1 MKKITIAQL
10 SFLIACGSALQL
22 AESFIPFPIPIP
34 GVKVGLSNIT
44 TLLGLILFGI
54 PAAFEISIFRPLVTS
69 LTNGTFLSP
78 GLVLSLCGSIISCA
92 VMALGYLAMRTRRF
106 HSVIAISI
114 IGAVTH
120 NVAEIVIGY
129 YWLMPHKAVIALAPF
144 MVFAAMIGGYLVGW
158 SARYVLERMEEEK
171 LNTITAVNSTPDD
184 VPDALPELAW
194 QDKFKVV
201 LAFLLVICTIF
212 LRSIFAY
219 GILISLVLIL
229 IIIYRETMALL
240 SRRMLRLWLLI
251 VFSFA
256 VPSLF
261 SPAGGDVLWQWSW
274 FTVTMEGVMQGVL
287 FSLRLIF
294 LILISIWI
302 GVDEPSKL
310 SEELAWILSPLKYLH
325 FSVNRIPR
333 VTSLSLSFIPV
344 VWEKLTHVKPK
355 TLKNVLNALVVVFM
369 GLEKEPRNDGAA

>member
-34 GVKVGLSNIT
+34 GVKIGLSNIT
-44 TLLGLILFGI
+44 TLLGLVLFGI
-54 PAAFEISIFRPLVTS
+54 PAAFEISVFRPLITS

-78 GLVLSLCGSIISCA
+78 GLVLSLCGSVVSCA
-92 VMALGYLAMRTRRF
+92 VMALVYMAMRGRRF
-106 HSVIAISI
+106 HSVIALSV

-120 NVAEIVIGY
+120 NAAEIVVGY
-129 YWLMPHKAVIALAPF
+129 YWLLPHKAVIALAPF
-144 MVFAAMIGGYLVGW
+144 MIFVAMIGGYLVGW
-158 SARYVLERMEEEK
+158 SARYVLERMEQVK
-171 LNTITAVNSTPDD
+171 LNTITAVNDTPDD
-184 VPDALPELAW
+184 IPLTLPEIAW

-201 LAFLLVICTIF
+201 LAFLLVLSTVF
-212 LRSIFAY
+212 LRSTVAY
-219 GILISLVLIL
+219 GILIFMVLVLIVV
-229 IIIYRETMALL
+229 YRETMALL

-251 VFSFA
+251 VGSFA
-256 VPSLF
+256 IPVLF
-261 SPAGGDVLWQWSW
+261 SPAGGDVLWQWAW
-274 FTVTMEGVMQGVL
+274 FTVTMQGVMQGVL

-310 SEELAWILSPLKYLH
+310 SEELAWILSPLKYLK

-344 VWEKLTHVKPK
+344 IWEKLTHVKPK
-355 TLKNVLNALVVVFM
+355 TLKNVLNALVVVFV
-369 GLEKEPRNDGAA
+369 GLEQEIISEEQA